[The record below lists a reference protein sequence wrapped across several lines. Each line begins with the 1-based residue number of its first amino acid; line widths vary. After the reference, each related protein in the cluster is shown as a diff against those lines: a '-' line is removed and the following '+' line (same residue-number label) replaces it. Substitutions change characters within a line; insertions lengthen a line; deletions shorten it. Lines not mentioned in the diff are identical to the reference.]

1 MWKDLWPDL
10 LYMRFVTNAVVTED
24 VDLRSFPELTGICLI
39 E

>member
-24 VDLRSFPELTGICLI
+24 VVPHRIGHYGRVR
-39 E
+39 